1 MTTIHGGKD
10 RRSDVPVGEHS
21 QMREAG
27 GSMADGGSSAP
38 VGGELEAELG

>member
-27 GSMADGGSSAP
+27 GSVADGSSAP